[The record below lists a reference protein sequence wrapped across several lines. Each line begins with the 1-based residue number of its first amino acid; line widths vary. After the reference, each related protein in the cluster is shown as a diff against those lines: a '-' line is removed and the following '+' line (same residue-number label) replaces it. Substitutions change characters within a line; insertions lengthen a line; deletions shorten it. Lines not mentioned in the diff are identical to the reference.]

1 MISAKIVVVDDDY
14 RIHNSLKEILF
25 EYQLVSFLDGQ
36 KALDYLLHPN
46 EIKLAIVDVR
56 MPGINGI
63 ELLES
68 LRRIKN
74 DLAIMIITAHGGQD
88 IVVEALR
95 LHADDYVEKPFDIN
109 ELRGRVKAILKE
121 RTRHDQI
128 ARDPQAHV
136 ERIKKFVRSNYTNAT
151 LEYIAQEMSLSTQY
165 VGQLFIKYEKVG
177 FRAYRLRVRLER
189 SMELLQNSS
198 LDVSEIAYQL
208 GYENPESFMRS
219 FKKHIKETPADYR
232 ARHLQR
238 RKEKA

>member
-25 EYQLVSFLDGQ
+25 EYQMVSFLDGQ
-36 KALDYLLHPN
+36 KALDYLLQPN

-68 LRRIKN
+68 LRRIKK

-128 ARDPQAHV
+128 TRDPQAQI
-136 ERIKKFVRSNYTNAT
+136 ERIRKFIRNNYTNAT

-165 VGQLFIKYEKVG
+165 VGQLFIKYEKDG
-177 FRAYRLRVRLER
+177 FRAYRLKVR
-189 SMELLQNSS
+189 MEKAMEFLQNSS
-198 LDVSEIAYQL
+198 LDISEIAYQL

-219 FKKHIKETPADYR
+219 FKKQVKETPVEYR
-232 ARHLQR
+232 ARNQQK
-238 RKEKA
+238 RKEKT